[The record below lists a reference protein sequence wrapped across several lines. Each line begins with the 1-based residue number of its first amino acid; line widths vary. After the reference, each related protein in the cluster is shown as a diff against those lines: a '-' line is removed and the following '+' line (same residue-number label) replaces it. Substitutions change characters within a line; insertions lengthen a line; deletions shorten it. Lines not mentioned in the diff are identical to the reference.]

1 MLMGC
6 YATFPIATSIKNTW
20 VTNGL
25 VVLAVNLTI
34 RAVAVIMALVVM
46 TAYLQ
51 IDVLYFNE
59 ESVMNELLPKER
71 AFKLVLPNE
80 YN

>member
-46 TAYLQ
+46 TAYL
-51 IDVLYFNE
+51 
-59 ESVMNELLPKER
+59 
-71 AFKLVLPNE
+71 
-80 YN
+80 